1 MPKINII
8 GHLSSRMSLK
18 KFSEKI
24 LLDNNMTGLLEK
36 FLSKNVYN
44 RGIIALSKVSS
55 SSFSDCLYFYLAK
68 IFNAVYLVLK
78 AWNFNLS
85 KNVQHDNNMFY
96 LN

>member
-24 LLDNNMTGLLEK
+24 LLDNNVTGLLEK

-55 SSFSDCLYFYLAK
+55 SSFQIAC
-68 IFNAVYLVLK
+68 IFT
-78 AWNFNLS
+78 
-85 KNVQHDNNMFY
+85 
-96 LN
+96 